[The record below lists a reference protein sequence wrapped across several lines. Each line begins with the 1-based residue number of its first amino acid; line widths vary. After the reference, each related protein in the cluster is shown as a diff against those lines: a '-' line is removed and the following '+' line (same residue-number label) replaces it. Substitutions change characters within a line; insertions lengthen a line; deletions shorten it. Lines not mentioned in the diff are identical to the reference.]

1 MDAYVPA
8 SRAIFASEV
17 QKSGCNI
24 CVAVG
29 NCRAPQVGARSMTC
43 SDVVA
48 ESHWPSTQYQQARF
62 GVAIAKM
69 GRKNRDLERSS
80 GLTIACSRADKI
92 SAALARENF
101 TIVRDQPRK
110 KEADASMQ
118 VLVRRNW
125 VEAKGNLQHTWC
137 RVGQKLHYGS
147 CESEKFT
154 RRSSGHKG

>member
-29 NCRAPQVGARSMTC
+29 NCRGPASRREIHDLLRRC
-43 SDVVA
+43 SRKPLAIYAVSA
-48 ESHWPSTQYQQARF
+48 GRF

-101 TIVRDQPRK
+101 TIVRHQAEK
-110 KEADASMQ
+110 KKQMHQ
-118 VLVRRNW
+118 
-125 VEAKGNLQHTWC
+125 C
-137 RVGQKLHYGS
+137 RCWSEGIGS
-147 CESEKFT
+147 K
-154 RRSSGHKG
+154 